1 MAKRNKKIYK
11 LKVFLRTACLSACV
25 CAASMAFAAEPMR
38 LELKQAISIAGD
50 SSLAAFRYRN
60 LYESGYWAFRTFR
73 ANRLPSLSL
82 NLTPARY
89 YRDITSRYDYE
100 NNIDVYRSQQSYS
113 ASMGLNLRQNFDW
126 LGGTFFV
133 ESDLDYMHNMGA
145 TNFSQFSSVP
155 VRVGYSQELLGF
167 NVFKWEK
174 KIEPLK
180 YEKVKKQ
187 YIYNM
192 ETVSENAVTYFF
204 NLALA
209 QTEHRLARESLESA
223 DTLYALGERRFRI
236 AAISQAELLTLR
248 LDLVNAKNTLEN
260 TRIALKR
267 ANAQLASFLGMD
279 QNTDIE
285 VSLPSVP
292 VSRTIPAA
300 DAIAYARDNS
310 PELLSHRQN
319 VLEAERTVNRTK
331 VENLFTASFN
341 ASVGFNQVG
350 DNFGAAYRNL
360 MRQDLVSVS
369 LSIPL
374 VDWGVRKGKYNMAL
388 SELDVAQIAARQEEQ
403 SLDEEVMRTVD
414 DFNIQ
419 IDLIKSAREAMD
431 LSDMAYSQTQQ
442 RFMIGKSDLSS
453 MTLASTRRQEASKNY
468 IEALKNYWL
477 SYYKLRRLTL
487 YDFEMMIPLS
497 RKFDFDNN
505 VK

>member
-1 MAKRNKKIYK
+1 R
-11 LKVFLRTACLSACV
+11 
-25 CAASMAFAAEPMR
+25 CA
-38 LELKQAISIAGD
+38 
-50 SSLAAFRYRN
+50 
-60 LYESGYWAFRTFR
+60 
-73 ANRLPSLSL
+73 
-82 NLTPARY
+82 
-89 YRDITSRYDYE
+89 
-100 NNIDVYRSQQSYS
+100 
-113 ASMGLNLRQNFDW
+113 
-126 LGGTFFV
+126 
-133 ESDLDYMHNMGA
+133 
-145 TNFSQFSSVP
+145 
-155 VRVGYSQELLGF
+155 QETD
-167 NVFKWEK
+167 
-174 KIEPLK
+174 
-180 YEKVKKQ
+180 
-187 YIYNM
+187 NM

-279 QNTDIE
+279 QNTDLE
-285 VSLPSVP
+285 VTLPSVP

-300 DAIAYARDNS
+300 EAIAYARDNS